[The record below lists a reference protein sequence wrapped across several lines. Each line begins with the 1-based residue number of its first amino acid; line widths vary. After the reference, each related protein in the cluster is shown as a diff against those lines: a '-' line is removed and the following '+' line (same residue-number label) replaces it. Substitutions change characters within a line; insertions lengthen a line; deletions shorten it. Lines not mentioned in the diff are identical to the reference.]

1 MRQLKFIFLV
11 LLVAFSAA
19 CNKESNDPEL
29 EGDTVFVSRRSGT
42 NVVYG
47 TAFYAN
53 SLRSLKSV
61 TVVSSTNPSVPI
73 SLSVNGNDIYS
84 FLKEPTEAEYSTTK
98 PVAATYTFNAVF
110 DNGGT
115 FEYKDVQTSNVLA
128 PVTFEKCL
136 YNTSN
141 ANAEL
146 SWTAQINA
154 SSYVIQFINETG
166 VVVFNSSELSNTI
179 TSGTLSASAGG
190 WASGYPKNGD
200 IYTVRIYAFEY
211 ENASTANYQLQAS
224 SISDTPIVWGI

>member
-19 CNKESNDPEL
+19 CNKESNDPEF
-29 EGDTVFVSRRSGT
+29 EGDTVYVSRRSGT

-47 TAFYAN
+47 VAFYAN
-53 SLRSLKSV
+53 SIRSLKSV
-61 TVVSSTNPSVPI
+61 NVVSSANPSATV
-73 SLSVNGNDIYS
+73 SLSVNGNDSYS
-84 FLKEPTEAEYSTTK
+84 FLKEPIESEYSTTK
-98 PVAATYTFNAVF
+98 PVASTYTFNAVF

-115 FEYKDVQTSNVLA
+115 SESKDVQTSDVLA

-136 YNTSN
+136 YNTTN

-146 SWTAQINA
+146 GWTALTNA
-154 SSYVIQFINETG
+154 SSYVIQIISETG
-166 VVVFNSSELSNTI
+166 MVVFNSSELANTI

-190 WASGYPKNGD
+190 WTSGYPKTGD
-200 IYTVRIYAFEY
+200 HYTVRIYAFEY
-211 ENASTANYQLQAS
+211 ENASTTTYQMQAS